1 MDASQ
6 FSFDAIESMDPD
18 SSAGKRLKAKLEL
31 ALLEAMNE
39 KGKPGID
46 EAIGLLNDNGHD
58 LRLVASDEDL
68 SEYSETLSDG
78 ERVFFVRA
86 CLSSEFSFVHVVFEP
101 AEPAELDQADGVLEA
116 LRRSFYKCFVDIVT
130 NVDTDRFT
138 ELEPDARD
146 IYVVGL
152 LEGEVN
158 NGGFS
163 QYFWN
168 TEGQHAEVTVDVLK
182 RVGAKG
188 TASLLRRAMKLYGA
202 PPSGDLDEWY
212 DRLERVDS
220 EHEDV
225 LAELDEHFYEGVDD
239 LPVLVMKHLGS
250 RRDS

>member
-6 FSFDAIESMDPD
+6 FSFDAIESLDPG
-18 SSAGKRLKAKLEL
+18 SSAGKRLKAELEL
-31 ALLEAMNE
+31 ALLEAMN
-39 KGKPGID
+39 KSGKQGID
-46 EAIGLLNDNGHD
+46 EAIGMLNDNGHE
-58 LRLVASDEDL
+58 LRLVACDGDL
-68 SEYSETLSDG
+68 SEYTEALPDG
-78 ERVFFVRA
+78 ERVFVVRA
-86 CLSSEFSFVHVVFEP
+86 CLSSEFSFVHVLFEP
-101 AEPAELDQADGVLEA
+101 SEPAELEPAEDALEE
-116 LRRSFYKCFVDIVT
+116 LRRGFYKRFVDIVT

-138 ELEPDARD
+138 EFEPDARD

-168 TEGQHAEVTVDVLK
+168 TEGQHAQVTVDVLK
-182 RVGAKG
+182 RVGAKE
-188 TASLLRRAMKLYGA
+188 TASLLRRAMKLYGT
-202 PPSGDLDEWY
+202 PPSDDLDEWY

-239 LPVLVMKHLGS
+239 LPVLVMKHLNLRQGS
-250 RRDS
+250 

>member
-6 FSFDAIESMDPD
+6 FSFHAIESLDPGTP
-18 SSAGKRLKAKLEL
+18 AGKRLKADLEL

-39 KGKPGID
+39 NGKQGVD

-58 LRLVASDEDL
+58 LKLVASDGEL
-68 SEYSETLSDG
+68 SEYSERLPCG
-78 ERVFFVRA
+78 ERFFVVRA
-86 CLSSEFSFVHVVFEP
+86 CLSSEFSFVHVVFEA
-101 AEPAELDQADGVLEA
+101 AESTDVSSGEEA
-116 LRRSFYKCFVDIVT
+116 LENLRQSFYKRFVDIVT
-130 NVDTDRFT
+130 NADTDRFT

-168 TEGQHAEVTVDVLK
+168 TEGQHAAVTVDVLK
-182 RVGAKG
+182 RVGAKE

-202 PPSGDLDEWY
+202 PPSEDLDEWY

-220 EHEDV
+220 EHECD

-239 LPVLVMKHLGS
+239 LPVLVMKHLNS
-250 RRDS
+250 RGGA

>member
-1 MDASQ
+1 MDARQ
-6 FSFDAIESMDPD
+6 FSFDAIESLDPG
-18 SSAGKRLKAKLEL
+18 SSAGKRLKSELEL

-39 KGKPGID
+39 NGKQGID
-46 EAIGLLNDNGHD
+46 EAIGLLNDNGHA
-58 LRLVASDEDL
+58 LRLVASDGDL
-68 SEYSETLSDG
+68 SEYSEALPG
-78 ERVFFVRA
+78 GKRVFVVRA
-86 CLSSEFSFVHVVFEP
+86 CLSSEFSFVHVLFEP
-101 AEPAELDQADGVLEA
+101 TQPADFDPAEEALED
-116 LRRSFYKCFVDIVT
+116 LRRSFYKRFVDIVT

-138 ELEPDARD
+138 ELMPEARD

-168 TEGQHAEVTVDVLK
+168 TEGQHAAVTVDVLK
-182 RVGAKG
+182 RVGAKE

-202 PPSGDLDEWY
+202 PPSDDLDEWY

-239 LPVLVMKHLGS
+239 LPVLVMKHLDSRQGS
-250 RRDS
+250 